1 MVHEAG
7 RAQFHPDGE
16 PSGESVC
23 DLAVV
28 GCGDLTRADDGAG
41 PALVRRLREDGVP
54 SGVRLVDGG
63 TAGVNVAFQLRGA
76 KRVVVVDATSTG
88 AAAGTVFRVPGAE
101 VEDMPPLSGL
111 SSYSFRWDHALAFAR
126 WLLGGDCPAD
136 VTVYLIETL
145 DLTPGAELS
154 KPVREG
160 IEQVLGLIRRERAFR
175 PQRR

>member
-1 MVHEAG
+1 MVSEAAG
-7 RAQFHPDGE
+7 AQVNPDGE
-16 PSGESVC
+16 PPCE
-23 DLAVV
+23 LAVV

-54 SGVRLVDGG
+54 SGVRLIDGG

-76 KRVVVVDATSTG
+76 RRVVVVDATSTG
-88 AAAGTVFRVPGAE
+88 AAAGTVFRVPGTE

-111 SSYSFRWDHALAFAR
+111 ASYSFRWDHALAFAR
-126 WLLGGDCPAD
+126 WLLADEYPAD
-136 VTVYLIETL
+136 VTVYLIEAM

-154 KPVREG
+154 QPAREG
-160 IEQVLGLIRRERAFR
+160 IDQVLDLIRRERAFR

>member
-1 MVHEAG
+1 MVSEAAG
-7 RAQFHPDGE
+7 AQVNPDGE
-16 PSGESVC
+16 PSGEPLC
-23 DLAVV
+23 ELAVV

-54 SGVRLVDGG
+54 PGVRLIDGG

-76 KRVVVVDATSTG
+76 RRVVVVDATSTG
-88 AAAGTVFRVPGAE
+88 AAAGTVFRVPGTE

-111 SSYSFRWDHALAFAR
+111 ASYSFRWDHALAFAR
-126 WLLGGDCPAD
+126 WLLADEYPAD
-136 VTVYLIETL
+136 VTVYLIEAM

-154 KPVREG
+154 QPAREG
-160 IEQVLGLIRRERAFR
+160 IDQVLDLIRRERAFR